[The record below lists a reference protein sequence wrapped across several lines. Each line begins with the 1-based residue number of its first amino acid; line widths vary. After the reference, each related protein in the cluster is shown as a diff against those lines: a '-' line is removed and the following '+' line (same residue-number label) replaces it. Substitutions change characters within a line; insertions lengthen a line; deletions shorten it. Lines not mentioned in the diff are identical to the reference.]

1 MRLLIIR
8 HAESANNRI
17 AINLDYDDYMRTRSP
32 DPGITEL
39 GIEQTRLLAQHIAGA
54 PSADSPDGARG
65 CYGITHLYASPM
77 LRTLQTAAPLAA
89 ALGLPAT
96 LWVEIHEHGGM
107 FQGNP
112 RNGDGLVIHPGLS
125 RQAIQAG
132 FPGFVVPNTV
142 TDAGWWSGG
151 YEDMAGC
158 YGRAIRVARELRHR
172 ADREAEEHIS
182 SCVAIVSH
190 GTFIDS
196 LLKALMHQIPDRGI
210 YYFHNNTALTCV
222 DFGLSG
228 TVFLRYLNRIAH
240 LPAEL
245 ISE

>member
-1 MRLLIIR
+1 MKLLIIR

-39 GIEQTRLLAQHIAGA
+39 GSEQARRLAEHLAGEPPPGAPAGA
-54 PSADSPDGARG
+54 KGR
-65 CYGITHLYASPM
+65 YGITHLYVSPM

-96 LWVEIHEHGGM
+96 LWVDIHEHGGM
-107 FQGNP
+107 FHGNP

-125 RQAIQAG
+125 RQAILAS
-132 FPGFVVPNTV
+132 FPGFVVPDNI
-142 TDAGWWSGG
+142 TDAGWWNGG

-158 YGRAIRVARELRHR
+158 YARAIRVARELRHR
-172 ADREAEEHIS
+172 AEREAEEHTA
-182 SCVAIVSH
+182 SCIALVSH

-196 LLKALMHQIPDRGI
+196 LLKALAHQIPDRGI

-222 DFGLSG
+222 DFGHGG
-228 TVFLRYLNRIAH
+228 TVFLRFLNRTAH
-240 LPAEL
+240 LPAEM